1 MGFFTKRLITL
12 APLAIGG
19 ILAIFFLRNVANNGF
34 QTAGTEFGSGIANL
48 GSGIGTAFGSFG
60 SGVGSLGGGI
70 GEGISGLFKP
80 IWELKNLADAFG
92 LNSIDKLATVSAE
105 TSPVGNAIRNSS
117 GDTRVSGAPRTTSGY
132 TGTQQGTYV
141 NSSGGVSSY

>member
-19 ILAIFFLRNVANNGF
+19 ILAIFFLRNVATKGF
-34 QTAGTEFGSGIANL
+34 QTAGTEFGTGIASL
-48 GSGIGTAFGSFG
+48 GSGLGTAFGSFG
-60 SGVGSLGGGI
+60 SGVGTLGGGI

-92 LNSIDKLATVSAE
+92 LSSIEKLATIPNANVS
-105 TSPVGNAIRNSS
+105 SAIRNGSS
-117 GDTRVSGAPRTTSGY
+117 SQRVSGSPRTSSGY
-132 TGTQQGTYV
+132 TGTQQGSYV
-141 NSSGGVSSY
+141 NRSGGVSSY

>member
-1 MGFFTKRLITL
+1 MGFFTKRIITL

-19 ILAIFFLRNVANNGF
+19 ILAIFFLKNVATKGF
-34 QTAGTEFGSGIANL
+34 QTAGSEFGSGLSNL
-48 GSGIGTAFGSFG
+48 FGGVGTGFGSLG
-60 SGVGSLGGGI
+60 GGIGSLGGGI

-92 LNSIDKLATVSAE
+92 LGSIAE
-105 TSPVGNAIRNSS
+105 LPSVPVVAQSSTRNGSS
-117 GDTRVSGAPRTTSGY
+117 SQRVSGTPRNTSGY
-132 TGTQQGTYV
+132 TGTQQGSYA